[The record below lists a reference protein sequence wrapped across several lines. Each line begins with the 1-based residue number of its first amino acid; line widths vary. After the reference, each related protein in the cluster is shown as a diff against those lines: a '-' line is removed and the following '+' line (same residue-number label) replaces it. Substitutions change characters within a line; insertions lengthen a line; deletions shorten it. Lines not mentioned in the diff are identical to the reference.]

1 MKYLGTVTHEKDLTT
16 KEYVDGLVIR
26 SVQSTLEI
34 EESGLTSIEVPI
46 DLSTLKSL
54 NVYHNG
60 MLLLKDIHYTFS
72 ENALSL
78 INFTA
83 YKGDIFTFIGSNMDV
98 TIL

>member
-16 KEYVDGLVIR
+16 KEYVDGLVIK
-26 SVQSTLEI
+26 SVHSTLEV
-34 EESGLTSIEVPI
+34 EESGLTSIEAPI

-60 MLLLKDIHYTFS
+60 ILLLKDIHYTFS
-72 ENALSL
+72 ENNLSL
-78 INFTA
+78 LNFTT